1 MFRKAQTE
9 HTYSNFYC
17 KLCEQIIRIEL
28 GAKGKKAVQG
38 NLKLCEFRVKLLDR
52 CKTCFEDFFS
62 LADPKAEAEAAG
74 KEIDAEE
81 IKERTLKRKEKL
93 FGNIEFVGELHK
105 AGLLSDS
112 ITKSIFKTL
121 LDVAK
126 FSDDTIEAGMRF
138 LEKVGPSI
146 EKKIKEIAEK
156 DAKKSKDGTEKKTQ
170 KISKEDYDEIL
181 DSFEKIMAMTEA
193 PEGGKHCP
201 SNRIKL
207 MIKNTL

>member
-1 MFRKAQTE
+1 M
-9 HTYSNFYC
+9 
-17 KLCEQIIRIEL
+17 
-28 GAKGKKAVQG
+28 
-38 NLKLCEFRVKLLDR
+38 CEFRVKLLDR

-156 DAKKSKDGTEKKTQ
+156 EKKTQ